1 MYQVTY
7 VIGVTDPIERIA
19 CVGKVLKTQCRI
31 DESWLRAHPEA
42 PSLESAGIKI
52 IPEPLDTD
60 LWHDVPAILRL
71 KQATEPEMLCALA
84 AERAVKTGRPLVV
97 PRLKTIDD
105 EQTRFTLCTD
115 LFDGDQER
123 DLSHVVLAHMLV
135 GLAELDALCLTRHPE
150 WPGVYDGQVR
160 YEEEPLGQEDW
171 ADIPTQDALG
181 VADCF
186 PEGTLLLRDD
196 FELVPIE
203 DICVGDRI
211 WGRDKWTTVEATVE
225 KGTLSVDAV
234 RLNNGSV
241 VTLTGDHHFFVG
253 RCPKHAQ
260 HLDDGYGCSCKL
272 EDRTIERVRLRDL
285 KPKEVIVQPNRIDF
299 GSDASI
305 SPERMYVEGLYISD
319 GWHQSY
325 KDEANR
331 FCISGQDGCP
341 KEEQKREVER
351 IAKNSGI
358 NTRWH
363 RKYIAINDKAWA
375 QRMALMGGHA
385 PEKHALSLNL
395 PQDQAK
401 QLLRGIM
408 ADSRVNDS
416 SGWTFT
422 TTSHQLMVQTRVLHK
437 MFGRSS
443 SVMYI
448 TNHGGL
454 GKNPIWRLGVR
465 EPNSKAAKLLRVKEI
480 EHDVAER
487 PCYDIQT
494 SDHYVYLPEH
504 DVTVSN
510 CEDLACRRA
519 AELNIRYG
527 VKAYPTFVW
536 RRRPKGSY
544 LYHIIVARPD
554 LVRPGSMEVPT
565 EDPSRHLG
573 MQ

>member
-31 DESWLRAHPEA
+31 NESWLRAHPEA

-84 AERAVKTGRPLVV
+84 AERAVKTGRRIVV
-97 PRLKTIDD
+97 PKLKTIDD

-181 VADCF
+181 TAD
-186 PEGTLLLRDD
+186 
-196 FELVPIE
+196 
-203 DICVGDRI
+203 
-211 WGRDKWTTVEATVE
+211 
-225 KGTLSVDAV
+225 
-234 RLNNGSV
+234 
-241 VTLTGDHHFFVG
+241 
-253 RCPKHAQ
+253 
-260 HLDDGYGCSCKL
+260 
-272 EDRTIERVRLRDL
+272 
-285 KPKEVIVQPNRIDF
+285 
-299 GSDASI
+299 
-305 SPERMYVEGLYISD
+305 
-319 GWHQSY
+319 
-325 KDEANR
+325 
-331 FCISGQDGCP
+331 
-341 KEEQKREVER
+341 
-351 IAKNSGI
+351 
-358 NTRWH
+358 
-363 RKYIAINDKAWA
+363 
-375 QRMALMGGHA
+375 
-385 PEKHALSLNL
+385 
-395 PQDQAK
+395 
-401 QLLRGIM
+401 
-408 ADSRVNDS
+408 
-416 SGWTFT
+416 
-422 TTSHQLMVQTRVLHK
+422 
-437 MFGRSS
+437 
-443 SVMYI
+443 
-448 TNHGGL
+448 
-454 GKNPIWRLGVR
+454 
-465 EPNSKAAKLLRVKEI
+465 
-480 EHDVAER
+480 
-487 PCYDIQT
+487 
-494 SDHYVYLPEH
+494 
-504 DVTVSN
+504 

-519 AELNIRYG
+519 AELNVRYG